1 MSWQNE
7 IMGSTFSLLFYSSI
21 LIFTLCCII
30 SIIIERYR
38 YKKSSRL
45 DLKNKHV
52 VITGGSSG
60 IGKSLAV
67 EAIQRGAN
75 VTIIARDEQKL
86 SNTKRE
92 IIQHCIYSTQR
103 VFTASLDIST
113 NNYEE
118 IEKALQS
125 IEQEGGPIFMLF
137 NCAGMAIC
145 GKLEDIS
152 PSDIRK
158 LHDLNCLGSI
168 MTTRAVIE
176 GMKSRGE
183 GHIIFVSSQ
192 SGLIGIYGLA
202 AYSSSKF
209 ALRGFAEALQMEVQ
223 TYGINITIAYP
234 PDTDTPGF
242 AIENQGKPKETK
254 LICQSAGLFQP
265 DVVAGQMFRDAL
277 AGRFSS
283 SVGADGFLVV
293 TLTAGMSPCRSVLQL
308 MSELLLM
315 SAFRVVAVCYLFGF
329 KKIIENCMVAKNKSK
344 KPL

>member
-1 MSWQNE
+1 MPWYSE
-7 IMGSTFSLLFYSSI
+7 FMDSTVSMLFYGSM
-21 LIFTLCCII
+21 LMLTLCCIVA
-30 SIIIERYR
+30 IIIERYR
-38 YKKSSRL
+38 YKKMSVF

-60 IGKSLAV
+60 IGKCLAV

-86 SNTKRE
+86 NNTKRD

-103 VFTASLDIST
+103 VFTASLDLST

-118 IEKALQS
+118 IEKAMHS

-192 SGLIGIYGLA
+192 SGLIGIYGLT
-202 AYSSSKF
+202 AYSASKF

-223 TYGINITIAYP
+223 TYGIKITIAYP

-242 AIENQGKPKETK
+242 AVENQGKPKETK
-254 LICQSAGLFQP
+254 LICQAAGLFQP
-265 DVVAGQMFRDAL
+265 EVVAGQMFRDAL
-277 AGRFSS
+277 AGMFAST
-283 SVGADGFLVV
+283 VGADGFMVL
-293 TLTAGMSPCRSVLQL
+293 TLTTGMSPCRTVLQL
-308 MSELLLM
+308 MSELFLM
-315 SAFRVVAVCYLFGF
+315 SAFRVVAVCYLFTF

-344 KPL
+344 KPQ